1 MSLNATKYLV
11 TSLALLLAI
20 IPAAGAVASTPDESE
35 ESTGIHVA
43 EWLLLGPIPSPLPAF
58 NDEGK
63 EALEPSALLLY
74 RQADTDTF
82 IPALGKP
89 LILPSGAT
97 AVWRAASADTNGIQL
112 PPDSV
117 RTAIAYLAVY
127 IELERWMEL
136 EFSVRATHPFDAMIA
151 GESVVKNTAG
161 SADGKLGTEK
171 TGTVKLERGKH
182 LLLVK
187 TVCAPGDTMI
197 EWRLDAAVKH
207 KDDSIAAPLLSLS
220 PTRNLTLGD
229 ILDTRYVSDIA
240 VSPDG
245 KLVAFTVR
253 RFTPP
258 EGEAESWLEIR
269 SVSDGSLVRT
279 IRDVPGM
286 GSVQWAPKGHL
297 LSYSMPYN
305 GKGAIR
311 VLDLDGGTA
320 ETILDG
326 LEYLTGYRWGPDASF
341 IIYSVTEE
349 PKKDETGAKRLR
361 GIYDR
366 PSRGRRKTS
375 LYLSSV
381 PGGVRRRLTAGEHS
395 AHVDDIHPDGRSVL
409 ISRYYENLDERPY
422 GIDELYRL
430 YLDDNSIELLHR
442 GPWLGRAVW
451 SPAGD
456 RILVTGGP
464 SSFGEIGRNVPEG
477 TIPNEYDGQ
486 IYILDPATKEVESLT
501 RDFDPAVLRAFW
513 SRADGRIYVIAEEGS
528 SVNIYRC
535 DPDRKT
541 FKRIDLEC
549 DVIRQG
555 DMALEKAV
563 AVVTGTSADHP
574 ERLYTVDLKRGTG
587 RMICDFNADRF
598 RHVRLGAVEDWDF
611 TTEEGKTIQGRIHY
625 PPDFDPGKRYPCL
638 VYYYGGTSP
647 TGRDF
652 GGRYPKN
659 LWASMGYVVYVLQP
673 SGATGYG
680 QEFSAFHV
688 NDWGKITAGEI
699 IEGTKRFLEAHPF
712 VDAGRVGCLGASYG
726 GFMTQ
731 LLLTKT
737 DIFAAAVSHAGISS
751 ISSYWG
757 EGYWGYAYNAVAA
770 ANSFPWNRPDIYIEQ
785 SPLFYADRID
795 TPLLL
800 LHGEDDTN
808 VPPGESEQMYT
819 ALKLLGKPVE
829 YIRFAGQNHF
839 ILDYKKRRIWS
850 DAIISWFDRWLKD
863 EPGWWNDMYPPLE
876 EEPEKAADIGLHRIE
891 LDEDRIILMGEVTRE
906 EIVENLHTWDIDYY
920 EYLPDEEL
928 LPRIG
933 EYIFDTDITIV
944 FGTWCSDSQREVPR
958 LWRILEDLGYPLS
971 EIKMFAVGS
980 SRFTSD
986 MGIPENLLSW
996 SDSVKK
1002 RYGVERVAT
1011 IIISKGGKELG
1022 RIIETPEESLEKDL
1036 LRIVKQ

>member
-1 MSLNATKYLV
+1 MPLDITRHLTVSLI
-11 TSLALLLAI
+11 LLLAI
-20 IPAAGAVASTPDESE
+20 LPVAGAPAAQDEPE
-35 ESTGIHVA
+35 ENTRIHVA
-43 EWLLLGPIPSPLPAF
+43 EWLMLGPIPSPLPAF
-58 NDEGK
+58 HDEGK
-63 EALEPSALLLY
+63 EVFEPSLLLPY
-74 RQADTDTF
+74 RQADIDTF
-82 IPALGKP
+82 IPALGKS
-89 LILPSGAT
+89 LILPSGAAT
-97 AVWRAASADTNGIQL
+97 AWRPVPADTNGASL
-112 PPDSV
+112 PPDSA
-117 RTAIAYLAVY
+117 RTTIVYLAVY
-127 IELERWMEL
+127 IELERWMKL
-136 EFSVRATHPFDAMIA
+136 EIGVRATHPFDATIA
-151 GESVVKNTAG
+151 GESVAKNEKG
-161 SADGKLGTEK
+161 SAGGKLGTEK

-182 LLLVK
+182 LLVVK
-187 TVCAPGDTMI
+187 TVFAPGDTLSD
-197 EWRLDAAVKH
+197 WRIDAAVKH
-207 KDDSIAAPLLSLS
+207 TDDSTAAPLLSLT

-229 ILDTRYVSDIA
+229 ILDTPYVRDIA

-245 KLVAFTVR
+245 KLVALTVQKSA
-253 RFTPP
+253 PP
-258 EGEAESWLEIR
+258 EGQTESWLEIR
-269 SVSDGSLVRT
+269 TVSDGTLVRT

-286 GSVQWAPKGHL
+286 GSVRWAPKGHL
-297 LSYSMPYN
+297 ISYSMPYN

-311 VLDLDGGTA
+311 VLDLEGGTA
-320 ETILDG
+320 RTIVEG
-326 LEYLTGYRWGPDASF
+326 IEYLTGYRWGPDASF
-341 IIYSVTEE
+341 IVYSITEE
-349 PKKDETGAKRLR
+349 PKKDESGAKRLL

-366 PSRGRRKTS
+366 PSREQRKTS
-375 LYLSSV
+375 IYLSSV
-381 PGGVRRRLTAGEHS
+381 PGGVRRRLTAGRHS
-395 AHVDDIHPDGRSVL
+395 ANIDDIHPDGRSVL

-422 GIDELYRL
+422 GVDELYRL
-430 YLDDNSIELLHR
+430 YLDDNRIELLHR

-451 SPAGD
+451 SQAGD

-477 TIPNEYDGQ
+477 MIPNEYDGQ

-513 SRADGRIYVIAEEGS
+513 SLADGRIYVIAEEGS
-528 SVNIYRC
+528 SVNLYRC
-535 DPDRKT
+535 NPDKKT
-541 FKRIDLEC
+541 FTRIDLEC

-555 DMALEKAV
+555 GMATEKAV
-563 AVVTGTSADHP
+563 AVVAGSSADHP
-574 ERLYTVDLKRGTG
+574 ERIYTVDLKRGTG
-587 RMICDFNADRF
+587 RTICDFNADRF
-598 RHVRLGAVEDWDF
+598 RHVRLGTVEDWEF
-611 TTEEGKTIQGRIHY
+611 TTDEGKTIEGRIHY
-625 PPDFDPGKRYPCL
+625 PPNFDASEIYPCL

-647 TGRDF
+647 TERDF

-659 LWASMGYVVYVLQP
+659 LWAAMGYVVYVLQP

-688 NDWGKITAGEI
+688 NDWGKITADEI
-699 IEGTKRFLEAHPF
+699 IEGTKRFLEGHPF
-712 VDAGRVGCLGASYG
+712 VDPERVGCLGASYG

-731 LLLTKT
+731 LILTKT

-785 SPLFYADRID
+785 SPLFYADRIN

-800 LHGEDDTN
+800 LHGEQDTN

-819 ALKLLGKPVE
+819 ALKLLGKSVE

-839 ILDYKKRRIWS
+839 ILDYKKRSIWS

-863 EPGWWNDMYPPLE
+863 EPGWWNDMYPPLD
-876 EEPEKAADIGLHRIE
+876 EEPEETADIGLHRIE
-891 LDEDRIILMGEVTRE
+891 LGEDRTILMGEVTRE
-906 EIVENLHTWDIDYY
+906 KIVEHLHTWDVDYF

-933 EYIFDTDITIV
+933 EYIFNVDITIV
-944 FGTWCSDSQREVPR
+944 LGTWCSDSQREVPR
-958 LWRILEDLGYPLS
+958 LWRILDDLGYPLS
-971 EIKMFAVGS
+971 EIKMLAVGS

-986 MGIPENLLSW
+986 MGIPKNLLTW
-996 SDSVKK
+996 SDRVKK

-1036 LRIVKQ
+1036 LRIITK